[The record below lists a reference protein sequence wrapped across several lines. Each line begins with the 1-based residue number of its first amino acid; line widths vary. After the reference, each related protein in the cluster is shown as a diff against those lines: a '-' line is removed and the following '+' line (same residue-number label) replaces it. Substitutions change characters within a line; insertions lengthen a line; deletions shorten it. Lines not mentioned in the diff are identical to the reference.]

1 MVRRPRARYR
11 AGMPTADATL
21 ESRSEAAR
29 GQLQG
34 RVALLFVQLFFGLFP
49 LFGKWAMREFSARAV
64 AGWRIAA
71 GACAL
76 LLVAA
81 LLHGRKVLPRRV
93 DLPRLQACAL
103 LGVVLNML
111 LFLEGLRRSTA
122 VNAGLIVATIPVF
135 TFAIAVAVRQERFE
149 LARGSGILLA
159 FLGVSL
165 LFLQRGPDFT
175 PQTLSGN
182 AMMAINACCYSV
194 FLVAVRPLLQRY
206 PPLVV
211 IAWVF
216 VLSAWTVPLFA
227 WDEAFAPA
235 GVSSRGWLSL
245 GYVLVFPT
253 VLAYLLN
260 TFALSKVSAST
271 TAVFIF
277 LQPLIVVASGVLV
290 LGEALLPITL
300 AAAIT
305 TLAGVWLVVR
315 RRAPAKVASRGI
327 AR

>member
-1 MVRRPRARYR
+1 MVRRRPRRYL
-11 AGMPTADATL
+11 AGMSTVDAPL
-21 ESRSEAAR
+21 EQRPGLSRD
-29 GQLQG
+29 QLQG

-49 LFGKWAMREFSARAV
+49 LFGKWAMVELSARAV

-71 GACAL
+71 GAVAL
-76 LLVAA
+76 PAVAA
-81 LLHGRKVLPRRV
+81 ALYGRRALPRRA

-135 TFAIAVAVRQERFE
+135 TFVIAVAVRQERFQA
-149 LARGSGILLA
+149 ARGTGILLA
-159 FLGVSL
+159 FVGVSL

-175 PQTLSGN
+175 AQTLSGN
-182 AMMAINACCYSV
+182 ALMAVNAGCYSI
-194 FLVAVRPLLQRY
+194 FLVSVRPLLQRY

-227 WDEAFAPA
+227 WGEAFAPP
-235 GVSSRGWLSL
+235 GVSTRGWLSL
-245 GYVLVFPT
+245 GYVLLFPT

-290 LGEALLPITL
+290 LGEALLPLTL
-300 AAAIT
+300 AAAVT

-315 RRAPAKVASRGI
+315 RRAPGRVASRGI

>member
-1 MVRRPRARYR
+1 MVRLPGPRYR
-11 AGMPTADATL
+11 AGMPTAEATL
-21 ESRSEAAR
+21 ESRSETSR

-49 LFGKWAMREFSARAV
+49 LFGKLAMREFSARAV

-71 GACAL
+71 GAGAL
-76 LLVAA
+76 LLVAV
-81 LLHGRKVLPRRV
+81 LLHGRRALPRRA

-103 LGVVLNML
+103 LGVVLNMV

-122 VNAGLIVATIPVF
+122 VNAGLIVSTIPVF

-149 LARGSGILLA
+149 LGRGSGILLA

-182 AMMAINACCYSV
+182 AMMAVNAVCYSL
-194 FLVAVRPLLQRY
+194 FLVSVRPLLQRY

-227 WDEAFAPA
+227 WDEAFAPPD
-235 GVSSRGWLSL
+235 VSTRGWLSL
-245 GYVLVFPT
+245 GYILVFPT
-253 VLAYLLN
+253 VMAYLLN

-290 LGEALLPITL
+290 LGETLLPITL
-300 AAAIT
+300 AAAVT